1 MTYKQIEASREVRLW
16 LRDIVLPIG
25 LTAVCIFANDDFRR
39 GVADK
44 AKGAC
49 EYFATKILHK

>member
-1 MTYKQIEASREVRLW
+1 MTYKQIEAAREVRLW
-16 LRDIVLPIG
+16 FTQIAFPIG
-25 LTAVCIFANDDFRR
+25 VTAFCIFANDDLRR